1 MKLRFPYN
9 LLIIALEVAVCA
21 ASMLITYPIFIWLCH
36 YIPAGMWNVMGEGFW
51 GNVLYGTVQMLGF
64 CLWLAVYGGLRMLAL
79 SLFQQD
85 SPKHIPNIPKTP
97 IVRKPPVL
105 PIQTVSAAVSG
116 KSIRT
121 KQAPRSRPTHKYFA
135 GFLLGDGTILWLSVS
150 PEQYPRLSKGGR
162 GQLTFQGKTCLSFLK
177 DGEGICPGKTQA

>member
-97 IVRKPPVL
+97 IVREPPVL

-150 PEQYPRLSKGGR
+150 PEQYPP
-162 GQLTFQGKTCLSFLK
+162 
-177 DGEGICPGKTQA
+177 PGWF